1 MCCWHLCSRKNKR
14 KKRLQFW
21 SEVHNCIFFFLFFYW
36 CFLLIEQDIW
46 QGTQLLAI
54 DATAAMGLL
63 RSVLIG
69 DELTEKE
76 KKTLKRTLTDM
87 ASIVPIGVLM
97 LLPLNLFIYC
107 ICVWG
112 ASTLP
117 KKCYISVYQGK
128 VLLVL
133 LVC

>member
-1 MCCWHLCSRKNKR
+1 MDKGARYR
-14 KKRLQFW
+14 DDVGVVQMVQVQKKR
-21 SEVHNCIFFFLFFYW
+21 NI
-36 CFLLIEQDIW
+36 IEKSLGKLKEIGTDIW